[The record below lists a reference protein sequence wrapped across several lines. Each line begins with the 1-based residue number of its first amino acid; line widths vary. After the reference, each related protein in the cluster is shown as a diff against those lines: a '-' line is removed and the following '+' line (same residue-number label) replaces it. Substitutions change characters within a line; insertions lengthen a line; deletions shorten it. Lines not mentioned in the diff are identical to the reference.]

1 MRTGEGYEWAP
12 SDHPHSAVEE
22 GLRTSRCGITQRW
35 LQVKVTRAR
44 CCFSTLG
51 FSEGSISVVSRISP
65 LFPFPL
71 PSTARHKSSVSQG
84 HLLTSGPSVDGLA
97 ARGLTGTEPRPKF
110 RFAGAARTPTAF
122 MGCAPSSVEEDTESQ
137 AINMTVNRDGLTQDE
152 ILLVR
157 RVGGSRRAVGLAV
170 PRERSETPPSSRSDP
185 RGVRTPPRWEDG
197 KNGVSRFLAACHKG
211 NLAAVAAYH
220 EAVSAR
226 RFTGNRHNE
235 KSREPGVLF
244 PLPAALARGGGGAAR
259 ASSRWEPLPLPI
271 PHDIFPRF
279 LVSSLCPVS
288 PVSPASP
295 VSPPVS
301 PAPTRAPPLPQA
313 LRARPPRPRP
323 LDASLAVWSRPQG
336 WLELKS
342 LLRDICPAS
351 ERGLVEEIVAQTGL
365 MLACRGRHAELVAFL
380 LKEGAAVGQREPMK
394 RASALHVAAEVG
406 DGGTVAALLGCGAD
420 VSPRMCF
427 GSPFGGSSTP
437 FFSLPPPGGSL
448 SFVCSGIRTRLSAAS
463 AKQTNKDIYIERE

>member
-185 RGVRTPPRWEDG
+185 RGVRTPPRREDV
-197 KNGVSRFLAACHKG
+197 KNGVSRFLVACHKG

-244 PLPAALARGGGGAAR
+244 PLPAALARGGGG
-259 ASSRWEPLPLPI
+259 LP
-271 PHDIFPRF
+271 
-279 LVSSLCPVS
+279 
-288 PVSPASP
+288 
-295 VSPPVS
+295 
-301 PAPTRAPPLPQA
+301 A
-313 LRARPPRPRP
+313 LR
-323 LDASLAVWSRPQG
+323 
-336 WLELKS
+336 
-342 LLRDICPAS
+342 
-351 ERGLVEEIVAQTGL
+351 LV
-365 MLACRGRHAELVAFL
+365 
-380 LKEGAAVGQREPMK
+380 
-394 RASALHVAAEVG
+394 
-406 DGGTVAALLGCGAD
+406 
-420 VSPRMCF
+420 
-427 GSPFGGSSTP
+427 
-437 FFSLPPPGGSL
+437 GSL
-448 SFVCSGIRTRLSAAS
+448 SPSPSLMTFIPAFWFPLFVRFLRFHRLLRFLRRFLRHPPGRPHSRRPSAPGPPARVPS
-463 AKQTNKDIYIERE
+463 TPPWPCGPDPRAGSSSSPS